1 MVFDMFGLAWV
12 IPKSVLVLVKFWAGG
27 GLVGIE
33 MQIFGVLYL
42 YVLCDFFGESVII
55 THLKTLSVT
64 LGSKVVTSSSSF

>member
-1 MVFDMFGLAWV
+1 MVFDMFRLAWV
-12 IPKSVLVLVKFWAGG
+12 IPKSVLGRG

-64 LGSKVVTSSSSF
+64 LGSKVVTSSYSF